1 MLVRERMTR
10 RPITVS
16 EDTSVQAAL
25 QLMREEKVRRFPVV
39 DKRGKRV
46 GMVAEKDLLYAS
58 PSPATSLSIH
68 EIAYLLSKVTVKQV
82 MATDV
87 VTINDDTPLEEAAR
101 ILADNRVGAV
111 PVMREGK
118 LVGIITE
125 TDLFKIFLEMFGA
138 REEGV
143 RLTISVPEEPGM
155 LARIS
160 SKIAQ
165 IGGNILALGTLLGED
180 PSSREIVIRASDVTQ
195 EQLAA
200 AMQELDPRISVMDV
214 RFCPLPTC

>member
-39 DKRGKRV
+39 DRHGKLV

-160 SKIAQ
+160 SKIARACTRRPEAPKRRA
-165 IGGNILALGTLLGED
+165 N
-180 PSSREIVIRASDVTQ
+180 RAST
-195 EQLAA
+195 AA
-200 AMQELDPRISVMDV
+200 SSTTRSARIRRST
-214 RFCPLPTC
+214 RSLRCWRPESWARNRTSS